1 MRALAI
7 TGRDAAPAVVDV
19 EKRGPAAGE
28 LRVAVEAAS
37 INGFDLA
44 VAGGYV
50 WEHMPHT
57 FPVVLGRDLAG
68 TVDAVGAH
76 VGGVQLGDRVA
87 GVNTALELGPGT
99 IAEFFIAGA
108 TTVTAVPVSVT
119 SVQAAAVGLAGI
131 SALDA
136 LDALAVG

>member
-7 TGRDAAPAVVDV
+7 TARDGAPAVVEV
-19 EKRGPAAGE
+19 EEREPADGE
-28 LRVAVEAAS
+28 VRVAVEAAS

-50 WEHMPHT
+50 WDHMPHT
-57 FPVVLGRDLAG
+57 FPVVLGRDFAG
-68 TVDAVGAH
+68 TVEMVGAE
-76 VGGVQLGDRVA
+76 VGGVQIGDRVA
-87 GVNTALELGPGT
+87 GVNTALELGPGP
-99 IAEFFIAGA
+99 IAELFVADA
-108 TTVTAVPVSVT
+108 STVTAVPVSVT

-136 LDALAVG
+136 VDAVGV